1 MSNSQRAPMW
11 VGRISQPYALLLLPP
26 PSSLTFPDLKATY
39 GSTLS
44 KVLLKLAKSLD
55 GANRI
60 AILDVGVTIPGA
72 LSPKFQPRARLFA
85 NLQYLLANL
94 YTLIGAIC
102 AAEKIELD
110 GPGGIDIRI
119 FFVDNDPKSQ
129 ASSPANSS
137 GSSILGPIIDLQ
149 TLVTCGRS
157 WDAIYTLNSKQ
168 TQDLAV
174 ISDNIFSSSHGR
186 SQLPPIS
193 TVSDS
198 EASSTLSEAPIA
210 ADTTHSGPHYSV
222 AVGGTFDHLHIGH
235 KLLLTATALAIDPVP
250 EGQHIERLM
259 TIGVTG
265 DELLVNKKYAEFLES
280 WDERSQSCAAFLAA
294 IMDFSVPEKSAR
306 QVEQTS
312 NPEPNGK
319 YTLTKVS
326 SDLSLKLVQISD
338 PFGPTITDKE
348 ITALVVSKETRSG
361 GKAVNDERAKKQWP
375 ALEIFEV
382 DVLQTGEVAETEAS
396 SVETFESKIS
406 STDIRRRRM
415 DMAKGNL

>member
-1 MSNSQRAPMW
+1 MGDSQQHQT
-11 VGRISQPYALLLLPP
+11 GEDRISPPYALLLLPP
-26 PSSLTFPDLKATY
+26 PPSLAFSDLKAAY

-44 KVLLKLAKSLD
+44 KVLLRLAKALN

-60 AILDVGVTIPGA
+60 AILDLGVTVPGA
-72 LSPKFQPRARLFA
+72 ISPAFQPRAKLFA
-85 NLQYLLANL
+85 NLQYILATL

-110 GPGGIDIRI
+110 GPGGLDVRI
-119 FFVDNDPKSQ
+119 FFVDNDPQSQ
-129 ASSPANSS
+129 ISPPDSSS
-137 GSSILGPIIDLQ
+137 GSSVLGPIIDLQ
-149 TLVTCGRS
+149 TLVTCGRA

-168 TQDLAV
+168 SQDLTV
-174 ISDNIFSSSHGR
+174 LYGNTPTSGHGR

-193 TVSDS
+193 PVSDS
-198 EASSTLSEAPIA
+198 EASLTRSEVPIA

-250 EGQHIERLM
+250 EGQHTERLM

-280 WDERSQSCAAFLAA
+280 WDERSRSCAAFLTA
-294 IMDFSVPEKSAR
+294 IIDFSPPEKPAP
-306 QVEQTS
+306 QVEQAS
-312 NPEPNGK
+312 NPEPNGR

-326 SDLSLKLVQISD
+326 PDLSLKFVQISD

-361 GKAVNDERAKKQWP
+361 GKAVNEERAKKGWS

-382 DVLQTGEVAETEAS
+382 DVLQTGEMAEMGTS
-396 SVETFESKIS
+396 TVESFESKVS